1 MHRSGRRL
9 LVGAAFVF
17 AVLLAAGASLGT
29 GQQPAAAASNTVTI
43 QGFAFSPASLTI
55 NVGDTVTWVNK
66 DAGVQHSATSDT
78 GVTPAFD
85 TNAFSGAADGSAT
98 SSAITFNT
106 AGTFAYHCKIHPSMH
121 GTIVVQAQGTA
132 TTTATAT
139 TTTTTTT
146 TATATATATTTAT
159 ATATATTPAPT
170 STPTQTATPV
180 PTTPAP
186 VNAPCNL
193 TVADQ
198 NVSGSLKELLIG
210 KAQQARAGYV
220 AIHES
225 SATGSPGAVIGSSGY
240 LAAGSVN
247 SNLKV
252 TLTRALKD
260 GEKVWAMLHTEDNGN
275 QTYDGAAVDKPTI
288 DASCGNSAVA
298 NIVTFPLTVKVAA
311 VPGAPATGSGSTD
324 NGSSTPLM
332 IIVGAT
338 LAVFAAAGGTVV
350 IAARKRS

>member
-9 LVGAAFVF
+9 LVGAAIVF
-17 AVLLAAGASLGT
+17 AVVLAAGASPGT
-29 GQQPAAAASNTVTI
+29 GPQPAAAASNTVTI
-43 QGFAFSPASLTI
+43 QGFAFSPASLTV

-85 TNAFSGAADGSAT
+85 TNAFTGAADGSAA
-98 SSAITFNT
+98 SSAITFTT
-106 AGTFAYHCKIHPSMH
+106 AGTFTYHCKVHPSMH
-121 GTIVVQAQGTA
+121 GTIVVQAQATA
-132 TTTATAT
+132 TTTTTTTATAT

-146 TATATATATTTAT
+146 TTTAT

-198 NVSGSLKELLIG
+198 TVSGSLKELLIG

-252 TLTRALKD
+252 TLTRDLKD

-311 VPGAPATGSGSTD
+311 VPGAPATGSGSTGS
-324 NGSSTPLM
+324 GSSTPLL
-332 IIVGAT
+332 IIAGAT

-350 IAARKRS
+350 LAARKRR

>member
-9 LVGAAFVF
+9 LVGATFVL
-17 AVLLAAGASLGT
+17 AVLIAAGVSLGT
-29 GQQPAAAASNTVTI
+29 GPQPAAAASNTVTI

-55 NVGDTVTWVNK
+55 NVGDTVTWANK

-106 AGTFAYHCKIHPSMH
+106 AGTFAYHCKVHPSMH
-121 GTIVVQAQGTA
+121 GTIVVQGQA
-132 TTTATAT
+132 TATAT
-139 TTTTTTT
+139 STTTT
-146 TATATATATTTAT
+146 TATATATSTTTAS
-159 ATATATTPAPT
+159 ATATTPAPT

-198 NVSGSLKELLIG
+198 TLSGSLKELLIG

-240 LAAGSVN
+240 LAAGSMN
-247 SNLKV
+247 TNLKV
-252 TLTRALKD
+252 SLTRDLKD

-298 NIVTFPLTVKVAA
+298 NIVTFPLTAKVAA
-311 VPGAPATGSGSTD
+311 VPGAPATGSGATD
-324 NGSSTPLM
+324 NGNSAPLL
-332 IIVGAT
+332 IIVGAM
-338 LAVFAAAGGTVV
+338 LAVLAAAGSTVV
-350 IAARKRS
+350 VAARKRS